1 MRRLPAAPTSGP
13 MLYQIHEF
21 NRAWLGPATHLAH
34 AGARMFSAPGSWLAR
49 LPGSARIAAGYELMY
64 RMGKDYPKPQFGIDS
79 VEVAGGRVAVVE
91 RAVLTQPFCRLLR
104 FCRHGEDAAVV
115 SALRAS
121 PAVLV

>member
-1 MRRLPAAPTSGP
+1 MPHGGAVRGMLFRFAGCERAHRPRHPDSIPSP

-21 NRAWLGPATHLAH
+21 NRALLNPAVEFAR
-34 AGARMFSAPGSWLAR
+34 AGARIFSAPESWLAR

-91 RAVLTQPFCRLLR
+91 RAVLTQPFCR
-104 FCRHGEDAAVV
+104 
-115 SALRAS
+115 
-121 PAVLV
+121 